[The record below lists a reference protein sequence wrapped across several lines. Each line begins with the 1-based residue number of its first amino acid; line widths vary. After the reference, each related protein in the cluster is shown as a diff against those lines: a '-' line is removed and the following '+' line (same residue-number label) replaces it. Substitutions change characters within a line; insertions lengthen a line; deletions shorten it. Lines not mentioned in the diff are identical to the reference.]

1 MLWLNTKTVGWFEW
15 YMLPVVSGIWKLG
28 PSWWCCLGRFPGFC
42 AMVWSR
48 ERPQLRA
55 SFQVKSL
62 VWAFGLRC
70 DFLASLAAMSAA
82 FWMTFLHTHII
93 STGYKYTSLYSQL
106 LIAVH
111 SLDRRICICLSP
123 SQLYHSERDPLL
135 GSFSVHTGSCL
146 WEHPRDCHIRHHHR
160 RDGDTALNSPTT
172 YYLEK
177 SLAFCLLNCEIEFT
191 GRNMILV
198 LPFVSLVFVLNHL
211 LK

>member
-111 SLDRRICICLSP
+111 SLDRRICICLSLP
-123 SQLYHSERDPLL
+123 HLPQKRI
-135 GSFSVHTGSCL
+135 L
-146 WEHPRDCHIRHHHR
+146 WDFLFKRQATVGVVIEGHI
-160 RDGDTALNSPTT
+160 ALPAADWLSMGK
-172 YYLEK
+172 LWK
-177 SLAFCLLNCEIEFT
+177 IS
-191 GRNMILV
+191 
-198 LPFVSLVFVLNHL
+198 H
-211 LK
+211 